1 MTTVELDE
9 RDLEILAILQKDGRV
24 PFTEIAK
31 ELGVAEGTVRNR
43 VAKLQENQTLQ
54 ILGMLD
60 PHQLGYEAPAIIGL
74 SIRPPHLEEAAEA
87 IALLPEV
94 SYLIMVSGGFDLLV
108 EVMCEN
114 RQSLATF
121 IRETLQNIVGVQRT
135 ETFMILH
142 TYKMAHGA
150 RPVFN
155 KKGGTQEGAE
165 SANGEVR

>member
-1 MTTVELDE
+1 MDE

-31 ELGVAEGTVRNR
+31 KLGVAEGTVRNR

-54 ILGMLD
+54 IVGMLD
-60 PHQLGYEAPAIIGL
+60 PHRLGYEAPAIIGL

-87 IALLPEV
+87 IAMLPEV
-94 SYLIMVSGGFDLLV
+94 SYLIMVSGEFDLLV

-114 RQSLATF
+114 RQRLADF
-121 IRETLQNIVGVQRT
+121 LREKLQNIVGVQRT
-135 ETFMILH
+135 DTFMILH

-150 RPVFN
+150 QPVFSKRGSAGTGSGN
-155 KKGGTQEGAE
+155 TNGG
-165 SANGEVR
+165 SK

>member
-1 MTTVELDE
+1 M
-9 RDLEILAILQKDGRV
+9 

-74 SIRPPHLEEAAEA
+74 SIRPPLLEEAAEA

-108 EVMCEN
+108 EVMCQN
-114 RQSLATF
+114 RQSLAAF

-150 RPVFN
+150 RPVFG
-155 KKGGTQEGAE
+155 KRTSTGGNAE
-165 SANGEVR
+165 ASNGEEQ